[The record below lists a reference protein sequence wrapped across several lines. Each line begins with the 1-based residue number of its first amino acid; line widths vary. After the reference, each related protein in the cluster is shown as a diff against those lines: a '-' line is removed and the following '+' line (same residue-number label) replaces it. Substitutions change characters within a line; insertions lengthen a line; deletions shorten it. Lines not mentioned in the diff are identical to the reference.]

1 MGIWITTVFE
11 DATLVR
17 LKVDGQI
24 IGGWVSVLE
33 DECSKH
39 RAQGRAVVLD
49 FTDVCFVGPQAIG
62 VLRRLRG
69 DGVKIVDVHP
79 LIEDLFEEA

>member
-1 MGIWITTVFE
+1 LGIWITKIFE
-11 DATLVR
+11 DAKLVR

-24 IGGWVSVLE
+24 VGTWASVLE

-39 RAQGRAVVLD
+39 RAQGRAIVLD
-49 FTDVCFVGPQAIG
+49 FSDVCLVGPQAVG

-69 DGVKIVDVHP
+69 DGVKFVDVHP
-79 LIEDLFEEA
+79 LIEELFEDA

>member
-1 MGIWITTVFE
+1 MGIWITKIFE

-24 IGGWVSVLE
+24 IGAWASVLE
-33 DECSKH
+33 DECARY
-39 RAQGRAVVLD
+39 RAEGRAIVLD

-62 VLRRLRG
+62 MLRRLKG
-69 DGVKIVDVHP
+69 DGVKFVDVHP
-79 LIEDLFEEA
+79 LIEELFEDA

>member
-1 MGIWITTVFE
+1 VGIWITKVFE

-24 IGGWVSVLE
+24 VGGWASVLE

-49 FTDVCFVGPQAIG
+49 FTEVCFVAPQA
-62 VLRRLRG
+62 VDMVRRLRG

-79 LIEDLFEEA
+79 LIEELFEDA

>member
-1 MGIWITTVFE
+1 MGIWITKVFE

-24 IGGWVSVLE
+24 VGGWASVLE

-39 RAQGRAVVLD
+39 RVQGRAVVLD
-49 FTDVCFVGPQAIG
+49 FTDVCFVGPKAVG
-62 VLRRLRG
+62 VLRRLRD

-79 LIEDLFEEA
+79 LIEELFEDA